1 MTVGASVFF
10 GEQKYVNMGVN
21 TIGPAS
27 PRAGPHAYMDGSEP
41 GLSIVRDRDE
51 VFMTLRYTF

>member
-1 MTVGASVFF
+1 MNA
-10 GEQKYVNMGVN
+10 
-21 TIGPAS
+21 
-27 PRAGPHAYMDGSEP
+27 SEP

>member
-1 MTVGASVFF
+1 MTVGASVFM
-10 GEQKYVNMGVN
+10 GDRGLTNMGVN

-27 PRAGPHAYMDGSEP
+27 PRAGPNAYMDGTTP